1 DTPDSGRGHL
11 VALDRA
17 CSTALGN
24 CRDVTAYLPP
34 GYDATTRTYPVL
46 FMHDGQN
53 VWDDHDCCFGHTGW
67 EVNIAL
73 DAEIAAGHVA
83 PIIVIGAASTAAR
96 NDEYGLAP
104 ATTAAF
110 MAFQIG
116 ELQPHALAQVRGD
129 GGRVAIAG
137 SPLGALVAMELAL
150 RH

>member
-1 DTPDSGRGHL
+1 FAYADFTGNPDGKNSVLDTPDSGRGHL

-67 EVNIAL
+67 EINVTL
-73 DAEIAAGHVA
+73 DAEIAAGKVA
-83 PIIVIGAASTAAR
+83 PIVVIAAASTVAR
-96 NDEYGLAP
+96 NNEYGLDQ
-104 ATTAAF
+104 ATMLQF
-110 MAFQIG
+110 IEFQVTQ
-116 ELQPHALAQVRGD
+116 LQPQALAHVRW
-129 GGRVAIAG
+129 
-137 SPLGALVAMELAL
+137 
-150 RH
+150 